1 MSFEFQPLEIPDL
14 ILVRS
19 NSFDDGRGFFAETYK
34 QSVFAENGIP
44 DEFVQ
49 DNVSHSVK
57 GILRGLHYQL
67 EPAAQA
73 KLLMVLAGEIF
84 DVAVD
89 IRRSLPTYG
98 KWVGLNL
105 AASERTM
112 LYVPAGFAH
121 GFCVLSDAAT
131 VHYKVTAEFAPDLE
145 RGIVWN
151 DPEIGIEW
159 PIADP
164 AVSERD
170 LGLPGLAAAENNLG

>member
-1 MSFEFQPLEIPDL
+1 MPFEFEKLEIPDL

-19 NSFDDGRGFFAETYK
+19 TSFDDSRGFFAETYK
-34 QSVFAENGIP
+34 RSVFAENGIP

-49 DNVSHSVK
+49 DNVSHSMK

-89 IRRSLPTYG
+89 IRKGSPTYG

-105 AASERTM
+105 AAPERTM
-112 LYVPAGFAH
+112 LYVPTGFAH
-121 GFCVLSDAAT
+121 GFCVLSDEAT
-131 VHYKVTAEFAPDLE
+131 VHYKVTAEFALDLE

-151 DPEIGIEW
+151 DPEIGIQW
-159 PIADP
+159 PIAEP
-164 AVSERD
+164 ELSHRD
-170 LGLPGLAAAENNLG
+170 LRLPPLAEAENNFG